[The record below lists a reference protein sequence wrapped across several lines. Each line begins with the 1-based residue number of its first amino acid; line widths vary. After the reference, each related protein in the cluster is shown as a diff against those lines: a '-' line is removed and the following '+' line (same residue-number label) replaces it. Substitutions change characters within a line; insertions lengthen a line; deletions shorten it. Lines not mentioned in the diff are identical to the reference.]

1 MAGRFPR
8 RDESRYYRAT
18 ALFLAGRADQ
28 AVAEARAFVALHP
41 DHARAQALLGAACAA
56 AGQRDCASA
65 AFEAALRANPRD
77 PSTYV
82 NLGVFHLQ
90 SADPSAA
97 ASYFAEAL
105 AIDPAS
111 EAARNGLAQSRA
123 ALGKP

>member
-18 ALFLAGRADQ
+18 ALFLGGRADK
-28 AVAEARAFVALHP
+28 AVAEARAFVAAHP
-41 DHARAQALLGAACAA
+41 EHTRAQGLLGAPCAS
-56 AGQRDCASA
+56 AGQRDWASA
-65 AFEAALRANPRD
+65 TFEAALRANPRD

-82 NLGVFHLQ
+82 NLGVFRLQ
-90 SADPSAA
+90 SADPSGG

-111 EAARNGLAQSRA
+111 EPARNGLAQSRA